1 MLGYRLQSPLV
12 SIVTPVHNG
21 AAFIEECIESVVAQ
35 THENWEY
42 VVVDNASTD
51 GTADLADRFAK
62 VDPRVRVERNTE
74 FVGVIQNWNRALRRI
89 SSESTYCKIVH
100 ADDTLLPECVEQ
112 MVDVAQHD
120 ASVGLVGAYRLFGE
134 EVDLDGVVPW
144 GASVVD
150 GATLCRYQLLG
161 GGYVF
166 GSPTSL
172 LVRSDLVRA
181 RDRFYDE
188 SIFRADAAVCYA
200 LLRETNFG
208 FVHQVL
214 TRTRLHDRS
223 VTTRADR
230 LGSWWPEHILI
241 LIEFGPQY
249 LSSEEFPAR
258 LREMCRAY
266 AAQVARNGGRLGF
279 LRDPELRT
287 YHREVINRIRAEL
300 GTIGYELPRS
310 LRLAS
315 AAFLDLTP
323 ERRAGVEESA
333 A

>member
-1 MLGYRLQSPLV
+1 MTDQSPLV
-12 SIVTPVHNG
+12 SVVTPVHNG
-21 AAFIEECIESVVAQ
+21 AAFIEECIQSVVEQ

-51 GTADLADRFAK
+51 ATAELAGRFAQ
-62 VDPRVRVERNTE
+62 VDPRIRVERNTD

-89 SSESTYCKIVH
+89 SPDSAYCKIVH
-100 ADDTLLPECVEQ
+100 ADDTLLPECVER
-112 MVDVAQHD
+112 MVEVAERD
-120 ASVGLVGAYRLFGE
+120 PSVGLVGAYRLFGE
-134 EVDLDGVVPW
+134 EVDLDGVIPW

-150 GATLCRYQLLG
+150 GAALCRYQLLG

-181 RDRFYDE
+181 RERFYDE

-241 LIEFGPQY
+241 LVEFGPTY
-249 LSSEEFPAR
+249 LSDEEFGTR
-258 LREMCRAY
+258 LREMCRSY
-266 AAQVARNGGRLGF
+266 AAQIARNAGRLGF
-279 LRDPELRT
+279 VRDSNLRT
-287 YHREVINRIRAEL
+287 YHREALGRIRSEL
-300 GTIGYELPRS
+300 DAIGYELPRS
-310 LRLAS
+310 LRVAS
-315 AAFLDLTP
+315 AAL
-323 ERRAGVEESA
+323 A
-333 A
+333 

>member
-1 MLGYRLQSPLV
+1 M
-12 SIVTPVHNG
+12 HNG
-21 AAFIEECIESVVAQ
+21 AAFIEECIQSVVDQ

-51 GTADLADRFAK
+51 GTAELAGRFAQI
-62 VDPRVRVERNTE
+62 DPRIRIECNTE

-89 SSESTYCKIVH
+89 SPESRYCKIVH
-100 ADDTLLPECVEQ
+100 ADDTLLPECIER
-112 MVDVAQHD
+112 MVDVAEHER
-120 ASVGLVGAYRLFGE
+120 SVGLVGAYRLFGE

-181 RDRFYDE
+181 RHRFYDE
-188 SIFRADAAVCYA
+188 SIFRADAAICYA

-241 LIEFGPQY
+241 LIEFGQHY
-249 LSSEEFPAR
+249 LSSEELRAR
-258 LREMCRAY
+258 LHEMCRAY
-266 AAQVARNGGRLGF
+266 AAQIARNGGRLGF
-279 LRDPELRT
+279 LRDPELRA
-287 YHREVINRIRAEL
+287 YHREVLDRIRAEL
-300 GTIGYELPRS
+300 GRIGYELPRS

-315 AAFLDLTP
+315 TAFLDLVP
-323 ERRAGVEESA
+323 ERRAGVKESVS
-333 A
+333 

>member
-1 MLGYRLQSPLV
+1 VTDQSPLV
-12 SIVTPVHNG
+12 SVVTPVHNG
-21 AAFIEECIESVVAQ
+21 AAFIEECIQSVVEQ

-51 GTADLADRFAK
+51 GTAELADRFAQI
-62 VDPRVRVERNTE
+62 DHRIRVERNTE

-89 SSESTYCKIVH
+89 SADSAYCKIVH
-100 ADDTLLPECVEQ
+100 ADDTLLPECIERMVE
-112 MVDVAQHD
+112 VAERD

-134 EVDLDGVVPW
+134 DVDLDGVVPW

-172 LVRSDLVRA
+172 LVRSDLVRG

-188 SIFRADAAVCYA
+188 SIFRSDAAVCYA

-241 LIEFGPQY
+241 LVEFGPSF
-249 LSSEEFPAR
+249 LSPEEFRAR
-258 LREMCRAY
+258 LNEMCRSY
-266 AAQVARNGGRLGF
+266 AAQVARNAGRLGF
-279 LRDPELRT
+279 LRDPKLRA
-287 YHREVINRIRAEL
+287 YHRDVLGRIRAEL
-300 GTIGYELPRS
+300 GSIGYELPLS
-310 LRLAS
+310 LRVASVALAVQAPDRRTGV
-315 AAFLDLTP
+315 AASTP
-323 ERRAGVEESA
+323 
-333 A
+333 

>member
-1 MLGYRLQSPLV
+1 MTDQSLLV
-12 SIVTPVHNG
+12 SVVTPVHNG
-21 AAFIEECIESVVAQ
+21 AAFIEECVQSVVEQ

-51 GTADLADRFAK
+51 ATAELADRFAQ
-62 VDPRVRVERNTE
+62 VDPRIRVHRETD

-89 SSESTYCKIVH
+89 SPDSAYCKIVH
-100 ADDTLLPECVEQ
+100 ADDTLLPECIERMVE
-112 MVDVAQHD
+112 VAERD
-120 ASVGLVGAYRLFGE
+120 PSVGLVGAYRLFGE
-134 EVDLDGVVPW
+134 EVDLDGVIPW

-172 LVRSDLVRA
+172 LLRSDLVRA
-181 RDRFYDE
+181 RERFYDE

-241 LIEFGPQY
+241 LVEFGPAY
-249 LSSEEFPAR
+249 LSDEEFATR
-258 LREMCRAY
+258 LREMCRSY
-266 AAQVARNGGRLGF
+266 AAQIARNAGRLGF
-279 LRDPELRT
+279 VRDANLRD
-287 YHREVINRIRAEL
+287 YHREVLARIRSEL
-300 GTIGYELPRS
+300 GAIGYELPRS
-310 LRLAS
+310 LRVAS
-315 AAFLDLTP
+315 AAL
-323 ERRAGVEESA
+323 A
-333 A
+333 

>member
-1 MLGYRLQSPLV
+1 VTDQSPLV
-12 SIVTPVHNG
+12 SVVTPVHNG
-21 AAFIEECIESVVAQ
+21 AAFIEECIQSVVEQ

-51 GTADLADRFAK
+51 ATVELAGRFAE
-62 VDPRVRVERNTE
+62 VDPRIRVERNTD

-89 SSESTYCKIVH
+89 SPESAYCKIVH
-100 ADDTLLPECVEQ
+100 ADDTLLPECIERMVE
-112 MVDVAQHD
+112 VAERD
-120 ASVGLVGAYRLFGE
+120 PSVGLVGAYRLFGE
-134 EVDLDGVVPW
+134 EVDLDGVIPW

-150 GATLCRYQLLG
+150 GAALCRYQLVG

-181 RDRFYDE
+181 RERFYDE
-188 SIFRADAAVCYA
+188 SIFRADAAVCYT

-241 LIEFGPQY
+241 LVEFGPTY
-249 LSSEEFPAR
+249 LSDEEFRTR
-258 LREMCRAY
+258 LREMCRSY
-266 AAQVARNGGRLGF
+266 AAQIARNAGRLGF
-279 LRDPELRT
+279 VRDPNLRT
-287 YHREVINRIRAEL
+287 YHREVLGRIRSDL
-300 GTIGYELPRS
+300 GAIGYELPRS
-310 LRLAS
+310 LRVAS
-315 AAFLDLTP
+315 AAL
-323 ERRAGVEESA
+323 A
-333 A
+333 